1 MLRAAALLVFLF
13 ATCATEPPPSPMAIL
28 ENTRLVNQLEMATI
42 APAVALQSRARLI
55 WPDTVCQAR
64 GGRPIFVL
72 PPQNPRVG
80 HEVTFSLLATWLEPR
95 DDVTLFVTTGPR
107 LLTPAF
113 DLDSAG
119 APGCKLM
126 VAWTTV
132 SVLPAGASVGDVVDG
147 VWLKVGPGRW
157 DFHLTPTVGMGN
169 TRLYLQAGLTAPKQN
184 RAGLLTTAAIEL
196 WIAP

>member
-13 ATCATEPPPSPMAIL
+13 ATCATELPPSPMAIL

-42 APAVALQSRARLI
+42 APAAALQSRARLI

-80 HEVTFSLLATWLEPR
+80 HEVAFSLLATWLEPR

-107 LLTPAF
+107 LLTPVF
-113 DLDSAG
+113 DLDGAG

-126 VAWTTV
+126 VAWTAI
-132 SVLPAGASVGDVVDG
+132 SALPAGAPSGTVVDG
-147 VWLKVGPGRW
+147 VWFKVGPGRW
-157 DFHLTPTVGMGN
+157 DFRWTPAAKAAN
-169 TRLYLQAGLTAPKQN
+169 QRLYVQAGLLAPKQN